1 MASRGILISLAALVS
16 ACLTG
21 TISDGAAPAGSY
33 WLSAYNCSKM
43 NCEPPFQSSKG
54 AWSVATQDRAEMETG
69 IPFHLGVASGPTFYG
84 KSIAAVQGDSVTL
97 SNHIQMANFEKW
109 TQAFKKTAGTVNII
123 GPAYAGGNIED
134 TLTIAGAEGVAYLLP
149 IYEVEGTFASSGEKF
164 LDSWIALCFGTTSRG
179 GCGPKIWESH
189 GGASDVHEFY
199 QPKPGETL
207 QFRFGARFQYYINF
221 YSRIL
226 APGAPVSA
234 VLPGLIRDD
243 ETVDVVIKLA
253 GVSITDKDGKEI
265 VGAKVVSDSGVEYKV
280 LPPRAAQ

>member
-21 TISDGAAPAGSY
+21 TISDGAAPAASY
-33 WLSAYNCSKM
+33 SLSAYNCSKM
-43 NCEPPFQSSKG
+43 NCEPPFQSRKG
-54 AWSVATQDRAEMETG
+54 VWSAATQDRAEMETG

-109 TQAFKKTAGTVNII
+109 TRALEEKVI
-123 GPAYAGGNIED
+123 GPASVEVYLFD
-134 TLTIAGAEGVAYLLP
+134 TLTIAGGDGVAYFLP
-149 IYEVEGTFASSGEKF
+149 VYEVEGTFASSGEKF
-164 LDSWIALCFGTTSRG
+164 LDPWTALCFGTTPRG

-189 GGASDVHEFY
+189 GGASSVHEFY
-199 QPKPGETL
+199 QPKPTEML
-207 QFRFGARFQYYINF
+207 QFRFGEHFQYFVNF

-226 APGAPVSA
+226 APGARVAA

-243 ETVDVVIKLA
+243 ETVDFVIKLV

-280 LPPRAAQ
+280 LPPRTAQ

>member
-54 AWSVATQDRAEMETG
+54 AWSVATQDRAEMEAG

-84 KSIAAVQGDSVTL
+84 KSIAAVQGDSITL

-109 TQAFKKTAGTVNII
+109 TRALKKPASETV
-123 GPAYAGGNIED
+123 GPAYVAGNITD
-134 TLTIAGAEGVAYLLP
+134 TLTIAGGDGIAYFLP
-149 IYEVEGTFASSGEKF
+149 IYEVTGTFASSGEKF
-164 LDSWIALCFGTTSRG
+164 FDSRTFLCFGTTPRG
-179 GCGPKIWESH
+179 GCGPKIWLTPGDGSN
-189 GGASDVHEFY
+189 VHEFS

-207 QFRFGARFQYYINF
+207 QFRFGERFQYFVDF
-221 YSRIL
+221 YSRIF
-226 APGAPVSA
+226 APGAPVPG
-234 VLPGLIRDD
+234 VLRGLIRDD
-243 ETVDVVIKLA
+243 EAVDFVIKLV

-265 VGAKVVSDSGVEYKV
+265 AGAKVVSDSGIEYKV
-280 LPPRAAQ
+280 LPPRPAQ